1 MIGFLVPLIVFI
13 VVIAIPSE
21 TEVEKN
27 KIVNYWVVAR
37 IIFLIICILGMIY
50 NFIPL
55 FIFWKK
61 IIIPNRV
68 DSSSDKR
75 QKEVKEGIKEA
86 KQSIEEKLKQIKE
99 NKETIHNNNNNIKI
113 VEVDHDNKVINNKSN
128 LNELANNNT
137 NNNTD
142 PKSKFY
148 SFKRKIR
155 DNIIRDNNL

>member
-1 MIGFLVPLIVFI
+1 
-13 VVIAIPSE
+13 
-21 TEVEKN
+21 
-27 KIVNYWVVAR
+27 
-37 IIFLIICILGMIY
+37 MIY